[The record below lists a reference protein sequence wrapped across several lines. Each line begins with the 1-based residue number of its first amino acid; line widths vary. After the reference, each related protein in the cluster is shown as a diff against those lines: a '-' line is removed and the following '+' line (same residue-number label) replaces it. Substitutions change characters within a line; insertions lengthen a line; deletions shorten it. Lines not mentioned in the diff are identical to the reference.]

1 MTAIVQAECTD
12 LWNAYFDQHG
22 VDFIM
27 TPSLWGD
34 AATYN
39 DVVSGSGSLS
49 VKQADNAYKVQTSE
63 GFYSKRAFYSFTK
76 LWAVPKLLIP
86 LGLDALGRPVSCTA
100 WGKAVPRQH
109 LYDDTFAKTWDIA
122 FMYKVRKA
130 VEAIYVAKP
139 ELRRKEPGLNEDVF
153 GGATSAKL

>member
-49 VKQADNAYKVQTSE
+49 VKQADNAYKVQTSDLSE
-63 GFYSKRAFYSFTK
+63 GFSTVAPHRGDE
-76 LWAVPKLLIP
+76 LLLIMACQTSWP
-86 LGLDALGRPVSCTA
+86 SIE
-100 WGKAVPRQH
+100 PR
-109 LYDDTFAKTWDIA
+109 LPISPPAK
-122 FMYKVRKA
+122 
-130 VEAIYVAKP
+130 
-139 ELRRKEPGLNEDVF
+139 
-153 GGATSAKL
+153 